1 MNKLTALAV
10 ALLASTA
17 AYAEPYQ
24 TNEQFRTN
32 WNTLEEKAHLSRVE
46 HSVLPPTADDLWP
59 RADWVERCDLN
70 EAAIV
75 ERSNN
80 YRAPD

>member
-1 MNKLTALAV
+1 
-10 ALLASTA
+10 
-17 AYAEPYQ
+17 
-24 TNEQFRTN
+24 
-32 WNTLEEKAHLSRVE
+32 LEEKAHLSRVE

>member
-1 MNKLTALAV
+1 MAPRQADSGATSYCSASITAMKSETSQAALARP
-10 ALLASTA
+10 LRRPL
-17 AYAEPYQ
+17 
-24 TNEQFRTN
+24 
-32 WNTLEEKAHLSRVE
+32 
-46 HSVLPPTADDLWP
+46 
-59 RADWVERCDLN
+59 ADWVERCDLN